1 MAEMNTTA
9 TVKTIINGEQA
20 EQQLEKLTQEAKE
33 LRQAITKAFNNGDLK
48 NQKKFEKALR
58 DNQKEAKL
66 LKSAMFDVNK
76 VLANLK
82 TSSINDLNK
91 ALRQLNSE
99 MNSGKIKRGSKE
111 WSELQNKIR
120 AVRGEL
126 RNIQAEQQAVT
137 SRWKRMSDAFNN
149 YGAMAAS
156 AIAAITGVTMALNKM
171 NEMAREKEDRAAN
184 LKALTGL
191 DDDSISWL
199 TQQAEVLST
208 TMTDGGVRI
217 RKSATEILDAYTMV
231 GGAKPELLAN
241 KEALLEVTKQTMIL
255 AEASKMDLLDAVN
268 GVTLAMNQFSA
279 GAEQAERFTN
289 ALAAGAQAGSAEV
302 ANVSA
307 ALAKTGVAAAQANL
321 SIEETVGC
329 IETLSEFGIKDQIAG
344 TGMKSFFL
352 KLQAGADDTNP
363 KIVGLETAL
372 KNLNEK
378 NLSAVE
384 LQKMFGLE
392 AYNVASILIQNADKV
407 SHYTEAVTGT
417 NAAIEQATVNSDTA
431 AAKMAQLRNEL
442 NEAGIAIAQKLSPYV
457 IRLGSTFKNTV
468 VILTQLIDFLE
479 KYGVIVVSATAS
491 LAAYTI
497 AMKANVIQAK
507 LVDLWNTKL
516 LVSFNKLKIALM
528 SNPWGIAITLA
539 STLAAT
545 FYTLRNRTK
554 EVTKEYSAIDDAMSK
569 ANDSY
574 VEQSSKIKLLC
585 EITNNEVL
593 SIDKRREALNE
604 LKKIIPD
611 YHADL
616 TDEGVLINNNK
627 TAIDNYLTSLEKTI
641 KLQALS
647 DKMTELYK
655 KKFELEENKRE
666 NTESNYETFELNGET
681 VQIKK
686 NIETQHVATQQLDF
700 QQNLAESVS
709 NIVDSQLAAIDEEIK
724 KLENRYKEINIGNVT
739 NTTDDSNTV
748 VEDNVTDN
756 NVVDEYSQQ
765 INAIQQKLQERSN
778 LLRQARVDDIITE
791 KDYNEGIKAL
801 ALESLQETLNLTKA
815 RYGEDSI
822 EYQNALAR
830 KLEAEK
836 EFNNILNKCYED
848 ENAERIRQEEELQKK
863 LAEFKRKY
871 GLEDTQSLL
880 EQELAIL
887 QSYYEQKLINEEEF
901 QRAKAAIIEQFAQQE
916 DTSGNIFPNGIF
928 GGEDNQQKI
937 MNEAFSAFQDIT
949 SAISN
954 LWQAEEQEQLAAI
967 DAKYDKE
974 IERAGNNK
982 DLVAKLEKQ
991 KEAEKAAVQAE
1002 YADKQF
1008 GIQISQALAQG
1019 ALSIIQCFAQLGPI
1033 AGAIA
1038 AVAVGITT
1046 GLQIAT
1052 MNKQRQ
1058 AAKAN
1063 YWSGGFT
1070 PSGDWDEPQGEVH
1083 SDEFVANRFAVKN
1096 PNVRKVL
1103 NVIDKAQKNNTIAS
1117 LRSEDISSA
1126 INPGIAT
1133 VAAMEKISSNPTNSK
1148 EMIAVNKK
1156 LQETLDKGIMAFVTI
1171 EGPNGFEQN
1180 YKKYQTLQKNK
1191 SW

>member
-9 TVKTIINGEQA
+9 TVKTVINGEQA
-20 EQQLEKLTQEAKE
+20 EKQLEKLTADAKE
-33 LRQAITKAFNNGDLK
+33 LKQAISKAFLEGDSK

-66 LKSAMFDVNK
+66 LRAAMFDVNK

-82 TSSINDLNK
+82 TSSVNDLNK
-91 ALRQLNSE
+91 ALRSLNNE
-99 MNSGKIKRGSKE
+99 LNSGKIKRGSKE
-111 WSELQNKIR
+111 WTELQNKIR

-126 RNIQAEQQAVT
+126 RSIQSEQQAVT
-137 SRWKRMSDAFNN
+137 SRWGRMSDAFNK

-191 DDDSISWL
+191 DDSSIAWL

-208 TMTDGGVRI
+208 TMTDEGVRI

-241 KEALLEVTKQTMIL
+241 KDALLEVTKQTMIL

-372 KNLNEK
+372 HNLNEK

-442 NEAGIAIAQKLSPYV
+442 NEAGIAIAKKLSPYV

-554 EVTKEYSAIDDAMSK
+554 EVIKEYSAIDDAMSK

-574 VEQSSKIKLLC
+574 VEQSSKIKSLC

-681 VQIKK
+681 IQIKK

-778 LLRQARVDDIITE
+778 LLRQARVDDTITE
-791 KDYNEGIKAL
+791 KDFNEGIKAL

-830 KLEAEK
+830 KLEAEE
-836 EFNNILNKCYED
+836 EFNNILARCD
-848 ENAERIRQEEELQKK
+848 ADADAERLRQEEETQQKI
-863 LAEFKRKY
+863 AEFKRKY
-871 GLEDTQSLL
+871 GLEDTMDILD
-880 EQELAIL
+880 QELAIL
-887 QSYYEQKLINEEEF
+887 QQYYDQKLISEEEF
-901 QRAKAAIIEQFAQQE
+901 QQLKQNIINKYSQT
-916 DTSGNIFPNGIF
+916 DNSGNIFPNGIF

-937 MNEAFSAFQDIT
+937 MNEAFGAFNDIT
-949 SAISN
+949 SAISD
-954 LWQAEEQEQLAAI
+954 LWKTEEQEQLAAI

-1008 GIQISQALAQG
+1008 GIQISQALAQA

-1038 AVAVGITT
+1038 AVAVGVTT

-1083 SDEFVANRFAVKN
+1083 SDEFIANRFAVKN

>member
-9 TVKTIINGEQA
+9 TVKTVINGEQA
-20 EQQLEKLTQEAKE
+20 EKQLEKLTADAKE
-33 LRQAITKAFNNGDLK
+33 LKQAISKAFLEGDSK

-66 LKSAMFDVNK
+66 LRAAMFDVNK

-82 TSSINDLNK
+82 TSSVNDLNK
-91 ALRQLNSE
+91 ALRSLNNE
-99 MNSGKIKRGSKE
+99 LNSGKIKRGSKE
-111 WSELQNKIR
+111 WTELQNKIR

-126 RNIQAEQQAVT
+126 RSIQSEQQAVT
-137 SRWKRMSDAFNN
+137 SRWGRMSDAFNK

-191 DDDSISWL
+191 DDSSIAWL

-457 IRLGSTFKNTV
+457 IRLGSTFKNTIV
-468 VILTQLIDFLE
+468 LLTNLIDIFE
-479 KYGVIVVSATAS
+479 KYGLIIVSATAS

-497 AMKANVIQAK
+497 AMKANVIAAK
-507 LVDLWNTKL
+507 LVDLWNNKL
-516 LVSFNKLKIALM
+516 VVSFNKLKIALM
-528 SNPWGIAITLA
+528 SNPWGVAITLA

-545 FYTLRNRTK
+545 FYTLAKRTK
-554 EVTKEYSAIDDAMSK
+554 EVVQEYNVIDDVMAK

-574 VEQSSKIKLLC
+574 NEQAAKIKALS
-585 EITNNEVL
+585 EIANNEVL
-593 SIDKRREALNE
+593 SINQRREALEE
-604 LKKIIPD
+604 LRKIIPD
-611 YHADL
+611 YHGEL
-616 TDEGVLINNNK
+616 TEEGKLINNNK
-627 TAIDNYLTSLEKTI
+627 TAIDNYLSSLEKSI
-641 KLQALS
+641 QLQALS
-647 DKMTELYK
+647 EKMTELYK
-655 KKFELEENKRE
+655 KKFEIDEHIRKASKPEEFKP
-666 NTESNYETFELNGET
+666 
-681 VQIKK
+681 QIYSSDDPRSQM
-686 NIETQHVATQQLDF
+686 TPQQLEAM
-700 QQNLAESVS
+700 QSIKQNTTDVAIAYSTAELDKI
-709 NIVDSQLAAIDEEIK
+709 NKQIAE
-724 KLENRYKEINIGNVT
+724 LESRYKEIGNNNLVT
-739 NTTDDSNTV
+739 NLELETTTTSTSTTTTDTYQQDI
-748 VEDNVTDN
+748 N
-756 NVVDEYSQQ
+756 N
-765 INAIQQKLQERSN
+765 IQKRLQERSN
-778 LLRQARVDDIITE
+778 VLRQARIDDIITE

-830 KLEAEK
+830 KLEAEE
-836 EFNNILNKCYED
+836 EFNNILARCD
-848 ENAERIRQEEELQKK
+848 ADVDAERLRQEEETQQKI
-863 LAEFKRKY
+863 AEFKRKY
-871 GLEDTQSLL
+871 GLEDTMDILD
-880 EQELAIL
+880 QELAIL
-887 QSYYEQKLINEEEF
+887 QQYYDQKLISEEEF
-901 QRAKAAIIEQFAQQE
+901 QQLKQNIINKYSQT
-916 DTSGNIFPNGIF
+916 DNSGNIFPNGIF

-937 MNEAFSAFQDIT
+937 MNEAFGAFNDIT
-949 SAISN
+949 SAISD
-954 LWQAEEQEQLAAI
+954 LWKAEEQEQLAAI

-1008 GIQISQALAQG
+1008 GIQIAQALAQG

-1038 AVAVGITT
+1038 AVAVGVTT

-1103 NVIDKAQKNNTIAS
+1103 NVIDSAQRNNTIAS
-1117 LRSEDISSA
+1117 LRSEDLSAA
-1126 INPGIAT
+1126 INPTSSTIS
-1133 VAAMEKISSNPTNSK
+1133 VVEKLSSGNSTSSR
-1148 EMIAVNKK
+1148 EFVDVNKK
-1156 LQETLDKGIMAFVTI
+1156 LQQTLDKGIRAYVTI
-1171 EGPNGFEQN
+1171 EGPNGFEETYTK
-1180 YKKYQTLQKNK
+1180 YKTLQKNK

>member
-9 TVKTIINGEQA
+9 TVKTVINGEQA
-20 EQQLEKLTQEAKE
+20 EKQLEKLTADAKE
-33 LRQAITKAFNNGDLK
+33 LKQAISKAFLEGDSK

-66 LKSAMFDVNK
+66 LRAAMFDVNK
-76 VLANLK
+76 VLDNLK
-82 TSSINDLNK
+82 TSSVNDLNK
-91 ALRQLNSE
+91 ALRSLNNE
-99 MNSGKIKRGSKE
+99 LNSGKIKRGSKE
-111 WSELQNKIR
+111 WTELQNKIR

-126 RNIQAEQQAVT
+126 RSIQSEQQAVT
-137 SRWKRMSDAFNN
+137 SRWGRMSDAFNK

-191 DDDSISWL
+191 DDSSIAWL

-384 LQKMFGLE
+384 LQNMFGLE

-457 IRLGSTFKNTV
+457 IRLGSTFKNTIV
-468 VILTQLIDFLE
+468 VLTNLIDIFE
-479 KYGVIVVSATAS
+479 KYGLIIVSATAS

-497 AMKANVIQAK
+497 AMKANVIAAK
-507 LVDLWNTKL
+507 LVDLWNNKL
-516 LVSFNKLKIALM
+516 VVSFNKLKIALM
-528 SNPWGIAITLA
+528 SNPWGVAITLA

-545 FYTLRNRTK
+545 FYTLAKRTK
-554 EVTKEYSAIDDAMSK
+554 EVVQEYNVIDDVMAK

-574 VEQSSKIKLLC
+574 NEQAAKIKALS
-585 EITNNEVL
+585 EIANNEVL
-593 SIDKRREALNE
+593 SINQRREALEE
-604 LKKIIPD
+604 LRKIIPD
-611 YHADL
+611 YHGEL
-616 TDEGVLINNNK
+616 TEEGKLINNNK
-627 TAIDNYLTSLEKTI
+627 TAIDNYLLSLEKSI
-641 KLQALS
+641 QLQALS
-647 DKMTELYK
+647 EKMTELYK
-655 KKFELEENKRE
+655 KKFEIDEHIREASKPEEFKP
-666 NTESNYETFELNGET
+666 
-681 VQIKK
+681 QIYSSDDPRSQM
-686 NIETQHVATQQLDF
+686 TPQQLEAM
-700 QQNLAESVS
+700 QSIKQNAT
-709 NIVDSQLAAIDEEIK
+709 DAAIAYSTAELDKINKQIAE
-724 KLENRYKEINIGNVT
+724 LESRYKEIGNNNLVT
-739 NTTDDSNTV
+739 NLEVETTTTTTSTTTTDT
-748 VEDNVTDN
+748 
-756 NVVDEYSQQ
+756 YQQ
-765 INAIQQKLQERSN
+765 DINDVQKRLQERSN
-778 LLRQARVDDIITE
+778 VLRQARIDDIITE

-830 KLEAEK
+830 KLDAEE
-836 EFNNILNKCYED
+836 EFNNILARCD
-848 ENAERIRQEEELQKK
+848 ADADAERLRQEEETQQKI
-863 LAEFKRKY
+863 AEFKRKY
-871 GLEDTQSLL
+871 GLEDTMDILD
-880 EQELAIL
+880 QELAIL
-887 QSYYEQKLINEEEF
+887 QQYYDQKLISEEEF
-901 QRAKAAIIEQFAQQE
+901 QQLKQNIINKYSQT
-916 DTSGNIFPNGIF
+916 DNSGNIFPNGIF

-937 MNEAFSAFQDIT
+937 MNEAFGAFNDIT
-949 SAISN
+949 SAISD
-954 LWQAEEQEQLAAI
+954 LWKAEEQEQLAAI

-1008 GIQISQALAQG
+1008 GIQIAQALAQG

-1038 AVAVGITT
+1038 AVAVGVTT

-1126 INPGIAT
+1126 FNPGIAT